1 MKILKLSFLL
11 FLTIITLGQ
20 TKRDTENPIVGGFQH
35 MGAVFS
41 LYDGDRYIASIFDNK
56 NQIKVFFLKNGKWG
70 IIYSIPP
77 ANTFKNTGKFE
88 FNWKPQT
95 GIYIFTYG
103 DRMKILFLDD
113 RIFTIRYS

>member
-1 MKILKLSFLL
+1 MKIIKLL
-11 FLTIITLGQ
+11 FFLFLSVITLGQ
-20 TKRDTENPIVGGFQH
+20 NKLDSENPIVGGFQH
-35 MGAVFS
+35 MGSVFH
-41 LYDGDRYIASIFDNK
+41 LYDGNSYITSIFDNE
-56 NQIKVFFLKNGKWG
+56 NHIKVFFLENGKWG
-70 IIYSIPP
+70 LKYSIPP